1 MKIVI
6 SGASGLIGSR
16 LVPHLEAA
24 GHEVF
29 RLVRKTPSGSREIQ
43 WNPATGE
50 LDPAAIDGMDAVINL
65 SGAGVGDKRWNDAYK
80 REIMNSRV
88 SATLTLAR
96 AIAQSTNRPSVFLSG
111 SAIGIYGDR
120 GSDNITETSKPAHT
134 FLADVVQAWEAA
146 AAPAQAAGV
155 RVAFLR
161 TGLVLAPSAGAFAKL
176 IPLFKL
182 GLGGVIGNGKQYW
195 PIISLTDEVR
205 AIEFLL
211 HHPVSG
217 AVNLTAPSVPTNRQ
231 VTQALGQALKRPT
244 LLPVPAFALKIVLG
258 EFADEITTGAKVL
271 PHILSQLGFEW
282 KHPTVA
288 AAIDAEILKRT
299 Q

>member
-29 RLVRKTPSGSREIQ
+29 RLVRKTPSGAREIQ

-65 SGAGVGDKRWNDAYK
+65 SGAGVGDKRWNDTYK

-120 GSDNITETSKPAHT
+120 GSDNITETSTPADT

-217 AVNLTAPSVPTNRQ
+217 AVNLTAPNVPTNRQ
-231 VTQALGQALKRPT
+231 VTQTLGHALKRPT